1 MPTLKKSY
9 SPSALD
15 DDVAQV
21 IKGGVIGLLLGVCGN
36 AVGMFGKAKEIRRNT
51 NIWDRKT

>member
-9 SPSALD
+9 SPSALH

-51 NIWDRKT
+51 NIWKRKT